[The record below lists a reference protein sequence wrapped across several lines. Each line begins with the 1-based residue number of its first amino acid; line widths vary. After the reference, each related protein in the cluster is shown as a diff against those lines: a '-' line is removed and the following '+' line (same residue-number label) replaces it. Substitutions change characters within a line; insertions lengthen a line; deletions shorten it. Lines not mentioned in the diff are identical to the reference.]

1 MNNTSKALEKV
12 YNGKNILTILP
23 YPSYNKGAQWWTNK
37 RLEKLYGIAAS
48 FFFKEKKSPSL
59 IIVSKYKPIIEKDS
73 YFLYISKYLIKDKN
87 TVLISKSGKHYLYRS
102 NNMINSNDLKLF
114 GILLNIMKINQ
125 KIKKVAFIGMGLIN
139 SSLARDLKIKK
150 FYLSSSA
157 YSRRL
162 STINKIK
169 KLKLVDFASSNIEK
183 TIKEADIIIVGIPVA
198 AYQEVFKKIC
208 NNIKPGAIITDVGSV
223 KKEVINS
230 VKKYI
235 PKNIDF
241 VPGHP
246 IAGTENSGPESGFAG
261 LFKNGWCILTPNK
274 NTSKNSV
281 KIIKYMWQ
289 LVGMKVDIMDSNYHD
304 EVLAITSH
312 IPHIIAYSIVGTIAN
327 LQTTIKKEVIKYA
340 ASGFRDFTRIAA
352 SDPIMWRD
360 IILYNRQSILKM
372 LNLFKK
378 DLSKLEHAIENNDD
392 KFLLNL
398 FTKTRKIRKDIIK

>member
-1 MNNTSKALEKV
+1 MKV
-12 YNGKNILTILP
+12 
-23 YPSYNKGAQWWTNK
+23 
-37 RLEKLYGIAAS
+37 
-48 FFFKEKKSPSL
+48 
-59 IIVSKYKPIIEKDS
+59 
-73 YFLYISKYLIKDKN
+73 
-87 TVLISKSGKHYLYRS
+87 
-102 NNMINSNDLKLF
+102 
-114 GILLNIMKINQ
+114 NQ

-183 TIKEADIIIVGIPVA
+183 TIKEADIIIIGIPVA
-198 AYQEVFKKIC
+198 AYQMVFKKIC
-208 NNIKPGAIITDVGSV
+208 NHIKPGAIITDVGSV

-230 VKKYI
+230 IKKYI
-235 PKNIDF
+235 PKNVDF

-281 KIIKYMWQ
+281 NIIKYMWQ

-378 DLSKLEHAIENNDD
+378 DLSKLESAIKNNDD

-398 FTKTRKIRKDIIK
+398 FTKTRRIRKDIIK

>member
-1 MNNTSKALEKV
+1 MKV
-12 YNGKNILTILP
+12 
-23 YPSYNKGAQWWTNK
+23 
-37 RLEKLYGIAAS
+37 
-48 FFFKEKKSPSL
+48 
-59 IIVSKYKPIIEKDS
+59 
-73 YFLYISKYLIKDKN
+73 
-87 TVLISKSGKHYLYRS
+87 
-102 NNMINSNDLKLF
+102 
-114 GILLNIMKINQ
+114 NQ
-125 KIKKVAFIGMGLIN
+125 KIKKVSFIGMGLIN

-183 TIKEADIIIVGIPVA
+183 IIKEADIIIVGIPVA

-208 NNIKPGAIITDVGSV
+208 NHIKPGAIITDVGSV
-223 KKEVINS
+223 KKDVINS

-235 PKNIDF
+235 PKNVDF

-274 NTSKNSV
+274 STSKNSV

-378 DLSKLEHAIENNDD
+378 DLSKLESAIENNDD

-398 FTKTRKIRKDIIK
+398 FTKTRRIRKDIIK

>member
-1 MNNTSKALEKV
+1 
-12 YNGKNILTILP
+12 
-23 YPSYNKGAQWWTNK
+23 
-37 RLEKLYGIAAS
+37 
-48 FFFKEKKSPSL
+48 
-59 IIVSKYKPIIEKDS
+59 
-73 YFLYISKYLIKDKN
+73 
-87 TVLISKSGKHYLYRS
+87 
-102 NNMINSNDLKLF
+102 
-114 GILLNIMKINQ
+114 MKINQ

-230 VKKYI
+230 VKKYL

>member
-1 MNNTSKALEKV
+1 MKA
-12 YNGKNILTILP
+12 
-23 YPSYNKGAQWWTNK
+23 NK
-37 RLEKLYGIAAS
+37 
-48 FFFKEKKSPSL
+48 
-59 IIVSKYKPIIEKDS
+59 
-73 YFLYISKYLIKDKN
+73 
-87 TVLISKSGKHYLYRS
+87 
-102 NNMINSNDLKLF
+102 
-114 GILLNIMKINQ
+114 
-125 KIKKVAFIGMGLIN
+125 KIKKIAFIGMGLIN

-157 YSRRL
+157 YSRRT

-183 TIKEADIIIVGIPVA
+183 VINGADVIIVGIPVA
-198 AYQEVFKKIC
+198 AYQHVFNKIC
-208 NNIKPGAIITDVGSV
+208 NNIKQGSIITDVGSV

-235 PKNIDF
+235 PKNVDF

-246 IAGTENSGPESGFAG
+246 IAGTENSGPESGFSG
-261 LFKNGWCILTPNK
+261 LFKNGWCILTPKK

-281 KIIKYMWQ
+281 KVVKDMWE
-289 LVGMKVDIMDSNYHD
+289 LVGMRVDIMDPRYHD

-312 IPHIIAYSIVGTIAN
+312 IPHIIAYSIVGTVSN

-360 IILYNRQSILKM
+360 IILFNKKSILKM

-378 DLSKLEHAIENNDD
+378 DLTKLENAIKNNDD

>member
-1 MNNTSKALEKV
+1 
-12 YNGKNILTILP
+12 
-23 YPSYNKGAQWWTNK
+23 
-37 RLEKLYGIAAS
+37 
-48 FFFKEKKSPSL
+48 
-59 IIVSKYKPIIEKDS
+59 
-73 YFLYISKYLIKDKN
+73 
-87 TVLISKSGKHYLYRS
+87 
-102 NNMINSNDLKLF
+102 
-114 GILLNIMKINQ
+114 MKINQ

-235 PKNIDF
+235 PKNVDF

>member
-1 MNNTSKALEKV
+1 
-12 YNGKNILTILP
+12 
-23 YPSYNKGAQWWTNK
+23 
-37 RLEKLYGIAAS
+37 
-48 FFFKEKKSPSL
+48 
-59 IIVSKYKPIIEKDS
+59 
-73 YFLYISKYLIKDKN
+73 
-87 TVLISKSGKHYLYRS
+87 
-102 NNMINSNDLKLF
+102 
-114 GILLNIMKINQ
+114 MKINQ

-169 KLKLVDFASSNIEK
+169 KLKLVDVASSNIEK

-230 VKKYI
+230 VEKYI